1 MVIPVILGIAAHRY
15 CGRLTERAIPFLPPI
30 SALTITL
37 VVAGI
42 MAINAQN
49 ILEASANIF
58 LVVVCHNLLG
68 LAFGYAVGRIWKFD
82 EPRCRA
88 LCFEVGTQNS
98 GLATALAL
106 AHFSPVSA
114 IAGALF
120 SVWQN
125 ISGALVSNYFHG
137 KKLKPNP

>member
-1 MVIPVILGIAAHRY
+1 MPSRPAIQREYRVETAEGSGPGSGNHETDLSAPAA
-15 CGRLTERAIPFLPPI
+15 PFVL
-30 SALTITL
+30 
-37 VVAGI
+37 
-42 MAINAQN
+42 AINAHN
-49 ILEASANIF
+49 ILGASVSIF

-68 LAFGYAVGRIWKFD
+68 MAFGYAAGRMWKFD
-82 EPRCRA
+82 EARCRA

-137 KKLKPNP
+137 AEIRQGKP

>member
-1 MVIPVILGIAAHRY
+1 MILGYAA
-15 CGRLTERAIPFLPPI
+15 
-30 SALTITL
+30 
-37 VVAGI
+37 
-42 MAINAQN
+42 
-49 ILEASANIF
+49 
-58 LVVVCHNLLG
+58 
-68 LAFGYAVGRIWKFD
+68 GRIWKFD

-106 AHFSPVSA
+106 AHFSPVAA

-137 KKLKPNP
+137 RQTGQDKP